1 MSENLIHDVT
11 PHMAPPV
18 TRERIRSASEA
29 TDGATL
35 ATQVMY
41 GPVPITFAD
50 DDAE

>member
-1 MSENLIHDVT
+1 MSENLIHDVM

-29 TDGATL
+29 SDGATL
-35 ATQVMY
+35 AIITV
-41 GPVPITFAD
+41 GPVTIAFAD